1 MDVKDGVLKVLCEQF
16 ARECDTIV
24 DGTTLGDLD
33 ADSLDVVE
41 LVMGLEE
48 EFEVEIGDDEAGDKF
63 TETTTVTDL
72 CEFVTAKLDAKLA
85 A

>member
-1 MDVKDGVLKVLCEQF
+1 
-16 ARECDTIV
+16 
-24 DGTTLGDLD
+24 
-33 ADSLDVVE
+33 VVE

-63 TETTTVTDL
+63 TEDATVTDL